1 MGELSEILTMDWV
14 LTFTPPGRAGRELGR
29 YKSRDE
35 AMLAAERDY
44 DSQPNAAESDGLGWQ
59 MGFNGAT
66 ALSPI
71 GIYRVSRR

>member
-29 YKSRDE
+29 YKTRDD

-44 DSQPNAAESDGLGWQ
+44 DQQTNTIDSDDLGWQ

>member
-1 MGELSEILTMDWV
+1 MDQVMNWV
-14 LTFTPPGRAGRELGR
+14 LTFTPPGRSGKELGR

-44 DSQPNAAESDGLGWQ
+44 DQRTNTVDSDDLGWQ

>member
-1 MGELSEILTMDWV
+1 MDWV

-29 YKSRDE
+29 YKTRDD

-44 DSQPNAAESDGLGWQ
+44 DQQTNTIDSDDLGWQ

>member
-1 MGELSEILTMDWV
+1 MEWI
-14 LTFTPPGRAGRELGR
+14 LTFTPPGRSGRELGR
-29 YKSRDE
+29 HRSRDD
-35 AMLAAERDY
+35 AMLAAEADY
-44 DSQPNAAESDGLGWQ
+44 VVRTGDEECEDLGWQ

>member
-1 MGELSEILTMDWV
+1 MNWV

-29 YKSRDE
+29 YKSRDD

-44 DSQPNAAESDGLGWQ
+44 GRQPNAADNDGLGWQ

-71 GIYRVSRR
+71 GIYRVSKR